1 MVVDGDWGQ
10 REAQED
16 FGGDRY
22 VHHLDCSDEF
32 KGVTC

>member
-1 MVVDGDWGQ
+1 MGVDGDWGQ

-16 FGGDRY
+16 FGY